1 MGAFKKATK
10 SQAKLR
16 AAIFGPSGAGKTFT
30 SLRIAAGL
38 GGSIAVI
45 DSERG
50 SASKYADRFAFDVAE
65 LHDKSITSYV
75 STLRE
80 AAGHYDVVIID
91 SLSHA
96 WTELLTEIDR
106 LANAKYRGNTW
117 SAWSE
122 GTPKQ
127 RQLVDA
133 ILDFPGHVIA
143 TMRAKTEWQSET
155 SNGGK
160 SRPVRIGMSPEQGK
174 GIEYEFDVLFELST
188 DHIVNVIKDRSGKFQ
203 DRLIQFPGE
212 DFGRELAAWLSDGE
226 KQAPVNEVVTKAR
239 QVISEASKPEHLDKV
254 KDLLAQRLKSGALNK
269 AEHAE
274 LMKLLQV
281 RMEAIKPQPAAVAE
295 LNQAITEQQ
304 QRGEHPDE
312 PVAAE
317 DMF

>member
-10 SQAKLR
+10 AQAKLR

-30 SLRIAAGL
+30 SLRIAAGM

-65 LHDKSITSYV
+65 LHDKSISSYV
-75 STLRE
+75 NTLKE

-96 WTELLTEIDR
+96 WSELLTEIDR

-127 RQLVDA
+127 RMLVDA

-143 TMRAKTEWQSET
+143 TMRAKTEWQTET
-155 SNGGK
+155 GNGGK
-160 SRPVRIGMSPEQGK
+160 SRPVRVGMSPEQGK

-212 DFGRELAAWLSDGE
+212 EFGKELATWLSDGDTPKPE
-226 KQAPVNEVVTKAR
+226 SELIKKAR
-239 QVISEASKPEHLDKV
+239 QAITGATKPEQLEKVRKVLVERVQGGQLSGEDHKQLEDMIQARLDG
-254 KDLLAQRLKSGALNK
+254 LTPA
-269 AEHAE
+269 
-274 LMKLLQV
+274 
-281 RMEAIKPQPAAVAE
+281 KPAPVAE
-295 LNQAITEQQ
+295 LNRQIKEAL
-304 QRGEHPDE
+304 PDDQ
-312 PVAAE
+312 PAAAAAE

>member
-16 AAIFGPSGAGKTFT
+16 AAIFGPSGAGKTYT
-30 SLRIAAGL
+30 SLRIATGM

-50 SASKYADRFAFDVAE
+50 SASKYADRFSFDVAE
-65 LHDKSITSYV
+65 LHDKSISSYV
-75 STLRE
+75 NTLKE

-96 WTELLTEIDR
+96 WSELLTEIDR

-127 RQLVDA
+127 RLLVDA

-143 TMRAKTEWQSET
+143 TMRAKTEWQTET
-155 SNGGK
+155 GNGGK
-160 SRPVRIGMSPEQGK
+160 SRPVRVGMSPEQGK

-212 DFGRELAAWLSDGE
+212 EFGKELATWLSDGDQPKPE
-226 KQAPVNEVVTKAR
+226 SELVKKAR
-239 QVISEASKPEHLDKV
+239 QAITGATKPEQLEKV
-254 KDLLAQRLKSGALNK
+254 KGLLAERLKTKHITPDDHGVLSGMIQARLDGMT
-269 AEHAE
+269 AA
-274 LMKLLQV
+274 
-281 RMEAIKPQPAAVAE
+281 QPAAVAE
-295 LNQAITEQQ
+295 LNAQIKEGANEQ
-304 QRGEHPDE
+304 PAA
-312 PVAAE
+312 VAAE
-317 DMF
+317 AMF